1 MTAIMKDWLPGGYE
15 PHEVPPDYTGPL
27 FLESQMR
34 YAYYQ
39 GIEKTLIEIESLR
52 AEMQDLNI
60 RLGLEIGRKNE
71 EIKRLQAEA
80 EQYKQE
86 WIDAN
91 IKLENAKNAP

>member
-1 MTAIMKDWLPGGYE
+1 MKDWLPQGYE